1 MQIQQQQINNFIFF
15 IMDGKIKHIYVE
27 KQSIIRLDNVFQI
40 QFNVVRTFIEFNL
53 YIDLN

>member
-1 MQIQQQQINNFIFF
+1 M
-15 IMDGKIKHIYVE
+15 YVK

-53 YIDLN
+53 YIYVEIELIILYRHDIQNND